1 MAEYPA
7 PPRSCEL
14 RCRRAHDKGHPCLSS
29 VKLPCL
35 KEDEH
40 EDAPPQNTNPEE
52 TSQMTFS
59 AMSFQRRS
67 LTDSVEKFM
76 AGLLNCYKDKGLDFT
91 QADGTV
97 WLGKEKHQW
106 KDIVSRVPA
115 YFLQILKDVQGWR
128 FSSQVHNQLMQ
139 LLPKRRDNSKTKMLE
154 WLRNVVRVAPTTVT
168 FRAQGPAPF
177 NRRRVILFVN
187 AISSV
192 QRLSSVL
199 SLLLESPSASKVLS
213 RVRMSNA
220 GNAGP
225 PPGPAVDVLDL
236 HSKMR
241 QKDRLKRIERFRKLK
256 DALLVCTDIA
266 ARGLDVP
273 DVSAVLHFQAPRGS
287 EVFVHRSGRT
297 ARAGRAGET
306 IAFVSPNDIRHWGK
320 VYQAVGVTKE
330 RVEAVPMV
338 PEAINAAK
346 EASRLAADL
355 EKKVHQTSKANNEKS
370 WLRRAAEEADLV
382 LEEGD
387 EDLDRGRKA

>member
-1 MAEYPA
+1 MWACSV
-7 PPRSCEL
+7 SCVTTTAL
-14 RCRRAHDKGHPCLSS
+14 WCYIHPWSC
-29 VKLPCL
+29 VP
-35 KEDEH
+35 
-40 EDAPPQNTNPEE
+40 
-52 TSQMTFS
+52 
-59 AMSFQRRS
+59 
-67 LTDSVEKFM
+67 V
-76 AGLLNCYKDKGLDFT
+76 GVLNSH
-91 QADGTV
+91 A
-97 WLGKEKHQW
+97 
-106 KDIVSRVPA
+106 
-115 YFLQILKDVQGWR
+115 
-128 FSSQVHNQLMQ
+128 
-139 LLPKRRDNSKTKMLE
+139 
-154 WLRNVVRVAPTTVT
+154 
-168 FRAQGPAPF
+168 
-177 NRRRVILFVN
+177 RRVILFVN

-220 GNAGP
+220 GKHA
-225 PPGPAVDVLDL
+225 PPGLSVDVLDL

-330 RVEAVPMV
+330 RVVAVPLV

-346 EASRLAADL
+346 EAARLAADL
-355 EKKVHQTSKANNEKS
+355 EKKAS
-370 WLRRAAEEADLV
+370 
-382 LEEGD
+382 GPF
-387 EDLDRGRKA
+387 GFG